1 MSETMITFE
10 MIFNHNIM
18 FEVDGEEL
26 IYDKDE
32 QDIVLREFSI
42 YPNLDIRKM
51 EVVAKY
57 DGKAEDV
64 IRNSL
69 SKVTTKP
76 GSVKKGSAEKK
87 KPENLDVKTDGNAD
101 INNKK
106 RSFNIITN
114 RLKVSKQ
121 FSISS
126 GAKDCVFEFKPKEVT
141 KFINYVESKKSKIF
155 IDGNE
160 VKPKAEIEFFK
171 EVIPTVKAKVYLK

>member
-1 MSETMITFE
+1 

-18 FEVDGEEL
+18 FDVVGEEL
-26 IYDKDE
+26 IYDKSE
-32 QDIVLREFSI
+32 QDVVLREFSI
-42 YPNLDIRKM
+42 YPSLEISKM
-51 EVVAKY
+51 EIVAKY

-64 IRNSL
+64 IKNAL
-69 SKVTTKP
+69 TKVTTKP
-76 GSVKKGSAEKK
+76 GSMKKDSTDKKQPEK
-87 KPENLDVKTDGNAD
+87 LDVKTDGNAN

-121 FSISS
+121 FPISS
-126 GAKDCVFEFKPKEVT
+126 GSKDFVFEFKPKEIT
-141 KFINYVESKKSKIF
+141 KFINYVESKKIKIF

-160 VKPKAEIEFFK
+160 VKPKAEIEFLK